1 MDLAILA
8 AAHVLLFPV
17 WLALWIL
24 IPAMIVVDSGRPV
37 FYRQRRVGRGGRV
50 FDVLKFRTMVTDADK
65 IGPAWTSAD
74 DPRLTRVGRILRATA
89 LDELPQVVNILKGD
103 MSFVG
108 PRALAHDEHRHL
120 SERVPGFDDRLRV
133 PAGLTGLAQIY
144 GSRHDAEQKLRHDLR
159 YASSLSPW
167 LDLKLLFLSVW
178 ITFKGTW
185 ERQEAKL

>member
-1 MDLAILA
+1 MDLAVLA
-8 AAHVLLFPV
+8 VAHVLLFTV
-17 WLALWIL
+17 WLALWIV

-37 FYRQRRVGRGGRV
+37 FYRQPRVGQGGRV
-50 FDVLKFRTMVTDADK
+50 FNELKFRTMVKDADQ
-65 IGPAWTSAD
+65 IGPAWTSAN
-74 DPRLTRVGRILRATA
+74 DPRLTRFGRLLRATA

-108 PRALAHDEHRHL
+108 PRALAYDEHRHL
-120 SERVPGFDDRLRV
+120 SERAPGFDDRLRV

-144 GSRHDAEQKLRHDLR
+144 GGRHDAEQKLRHDLR
-159 YASSLSPW
+159 YASILSLW

-185 ERQEAKL
+185 ERQGAKL